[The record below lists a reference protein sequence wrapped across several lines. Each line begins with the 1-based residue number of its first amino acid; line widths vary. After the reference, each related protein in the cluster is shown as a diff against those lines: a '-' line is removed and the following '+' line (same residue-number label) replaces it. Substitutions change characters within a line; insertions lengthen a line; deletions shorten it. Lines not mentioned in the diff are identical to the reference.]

1 MSEDTQLSKAALLDR
16 IESAWEELQ
25 VVIRGLDE
33 AQLARVDD
41 ETGWS
46 VADHLNHL
54 AAWERGIAYIL
65 SGRARPD
72 GMGVTP
78 EQWTGLTMDEIN
90 NVVHSQ
96 GRERDAA
103 AALAG
108 FRDAHAA
115 MLDALGGLSDA
126 DLQRG
131 YSSYDA
137 QAKPDERPIIGW
149 IIGDTYEHYAEHLGY
164 IRASLGRVAQE

>member
-1 MSEDTQLSKAALLDR
+1 MSDETQQSKAALLDR

-54 AAWERGIAYIL
+54 AVWERGIAYIL
-65 SGRARPD
+65 TGRLRSE

-78 EQWTGLTMDEIN
+78 AQWAELTMDEVN
-90 NVVHSQ
+90 DVVYQQ
-96 GRERDAA
+96 GRLRGAA

-108 FRDAHAA
+108 FRDAHAT
-115 MLDALGGLSDA
+115 MLDALEGLDEA

-131 YSSYDA
+131 YSTYDL
-137 QAKPDERPIIGW
+137 QAKPDKRPIIGW
-149 IIGDTYEHYAEHLGY
+149 IIGDTYEHYGEHLGY
-164 IRASLGRVAQE
+164 IRESLSRATQG